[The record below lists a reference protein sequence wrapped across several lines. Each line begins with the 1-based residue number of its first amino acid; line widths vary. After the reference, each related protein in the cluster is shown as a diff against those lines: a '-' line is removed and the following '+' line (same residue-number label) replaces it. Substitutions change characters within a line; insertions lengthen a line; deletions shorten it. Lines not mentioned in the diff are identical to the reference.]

1 MTSSEK
7 KTWATPVFITVVI
20 ASSFL
25 LLYYSSNY
33 YSEQPGQQT
42 RTAVDYDGRPVKS
55 IAKPGQVILPKNETI
70 VVGKNGLVFK
80 GVEKSEVL
88 LDLYLLEMDPEQAYR
103 KRFSKKEAKNEM
115 ILGGQRYRLLSVNNR
130 YLSLKLIH
138 PSTAL

>member
-25 LLYYSSNY
+25 LLYYSSNH

-42 RTAVDYDGRPVKS
+42 RKAVDYDGRPVKS
-55 IAKPGQVILPKNETI
+55 IAKPGQVILPKNEKI

-80 GVEKSEVL
+80 GVEKSEVI

-115 ILGGQRYRLLSVNNR
+115 ILGGQRYRLLSANDR
-130 YLSLKLIH
+130 YLSLKLIP